1 VVPVIDFRGK
11 NVEKQMYDAYTTVG
25 FAVFTNVF
33 NTFISEFEDWFQVA
47 QEFFNLPLET
57 RRKYQYSGV
66 KENIGYSWIEE
77 GQAHPQRPG
86 DLKESYNWVSPDRM
100 KEEYWPTELPEFKP
114 LAQKILRVCQ
124 LNTYEFLYKFE
135 SILKQPYGT
144 FVENHVDGSATMS
157 MIKYP
162 VWEGEVKEDQ
172 MRVNEHSDF
181 GSITL
186 LHRFDDVS
194 GLEIQNLDGEWID
207 VPVVENSIVL
217 NVADMFQRWS
227 NDTLR
232 SAKHRV
238 RATHLDKERW
248 SMPYFV
254 DPGRDVMI
262 KNLTDQPAKYE
273 PISGYEYLKWRLAQ
287 MYSPD
292 TDGYE
297 EKEKLKED
305 EYLTQHLY

>member
-1 VVPVIDFRGK
+1 
-11 NVEKQMYDAYTTVG
+11 
-25 FAVFTNVF
+25 
-33 NTFISEFEDWFQVA
+33 
-47 QEFFNLPLET
+47 
-57 RRKYQYSGV
+57 
-66 KENIGYSWIEE
+66 
-77 GQAHPQRPG
+77 
-86 DLKESYNWVSPDRM
+86 
-100 KEEYWPTELPEFKP
+100 
-114 LAQKILRVCQ
+114 VCQ

-135 SILKQPYGT
+135 SILKQPQGT

-186 LHRFDDVS
+186 LHRFDDVP
-194 GLEIQNLDGEWID
+194 GLEIQSLDGEWID
-207 VPVVENSIVL
+207 VPVVENSIVV
-217 NVADMFQRWS
+217 NVADMFQRWT

-262 KNLTDQPAKYE
+262 KNLTDQPDKYD

-297 EKEKLKED
+297 EKEELKED
-305 EYLTQHLY
+305 DHLTQHLY